1 MGNGDGNGRGT
12 ALADASLSNA
22 KRFKNLSFLTMHAYA
37 QYARTAILAEKGE
50 WMGGGVALNWGQMGY
65 FGWFGLEFPFD
76 VVAIAIE
83 TVTATETETGCQAEL
98 TQLRVLQVSLSLSV

>member
-1 MGNGDGNGRGT
+1 
-12 ALADASLSNA
+12 
-22 KRFKNLSFLTMHAYA
+22 MHAYA
-37 QYARTAILAEKGE
+37 QHARTAILAEKGE
-50 WMGGGVALNWGQMGY
+50 WMGGRGVALNWGQMGY